1 MDDKVW
7 GVMQQQVCVS
17 SVAEL
22 KQHLTDVWHCLQQN
36 IIEAASNERT
46 MPLRACMHMDNILD
60 TYCNFL

>member
-1 MDDKVW
+1 
-7 GVMQQQVCVS
+7 MQQQVCVS

-36 IIEAASNERT
+36 VIEAAINERT